1 MGVSAGVS
9 QVYVDEVLAPYALN
23 NLEDAPTMYIG
34 KVSKEG
40 AWLVQKFVQAT
51 GAMTYANVSN
61 NASVADYANAWTNR
75 ATLSFGQFQTLTG
88 V

>member
-34 KVSKEG
+34 KVTKEG
-40 AWLVQKFVQAT
+40 AWLVQRFVKAT
-51 GAMTYANVSN
+51 GDMTYANVSN
-61 NASVADYANAWTNR
+61 NAAITSYASAWANR
-75 ATLSFGQFQTLTG
+75 ATLSYGQFQTLTG